1 MATSTCTFLQN
12 KYLELLEK
20 KESHQGGMCVFIR
33 DEQGQV
39 IAAMCESRISTGDF
53 AHFGDLAILHAL
65 WFAKDLGLSR
75 IIVEGDNKDL

>member
-20 KESHQGGMCVFIR
+20 KRAIGGMCVFIR

-39 IAAMCESRISTGDF
+39 IAAMCESRISTGEF
-53 AHFGDLAILHAL
+53 AHFGALAILHAL
-65 WFAKDLGLSR
+65 WFTKDLGLSR

>member
-1 MATSTCTFLQN
+1 
-12 KYLELLEK
+12 
-20 KESHQGGMCVFIR
+20 MCVFIR

-75 IIVEGDNKDL
+75 IIVEGDK

>member
-20 KESHQGGMCVFIR
+20 RVPSGGMCVFIQ

-39 IAAMCESRISTGDF
+39 IVAMCESRISTGDF

-75 IIVEGDNKDL
+75 IKVEGDNKDL

>member
-12 KYLELLEK
+12 KNLELLEK
-20 KESHQGGMCVFIR
+20 KRAIGGMYVFIR

-39 IAAMCESRISTGDF
+39 IAAMCESRISTGEF
-53 AHFGDLAILHAL
+53 AHFGALAILHTL

>member
-1 MATSTCTFLQN
+1 MPS
-12 KYLELLEK
+12 
-20 KESHQGGMCVFIR
+20 GGMCVFIQ

-39 IAAMCESRISTGDF
+39 IVAMCESRISTGDF